1 MFNEIISWISG
12 NYIELFGAASG
23 LVYIIL
29 SIRQNIWLWPLGF
42 ITSAI
47 YIYVFYLT
55 RFYAD
60 MGLQFYYLFISIYG
74 WIYWRK
80 GNSKDKITSETKIA
94 RLNIKAFLV
103 YLFINAILFVFIAYI
118 LIHYTDSDLP
128 WWDSFTT
135 STSIIATYMLARKV
149 LEHWILWIIVDSV
162 SAGLYLYKD
171 LYPTVV
177 LFIIYTILAI
187 MGFFEWKRD
196 YKNQKK

>member
-1 MFNEIISWISG
+1 MFNEIFSWISG